1 MNASPRPHTKLSTDL
16 CQKIRRIAGY
26 TDCTENE
33 VIVALVIL
41 AFDQSEPE
49 SDQKNWD
56 ENVWAVKKVVD
67 LGLVP

>member
-1 MNASPRPHTKLSTDL
+1 MNASPRPHFKLSSDL
-16 CQKIRRIAGY
+16 CPKIRRIAEY

-41 AFDQSEPE
+41 AIDQSEPE
-49 SDQKNWD
+49 ANQRNWD